1 MLQMIGRSTHSAF
14 RLAKL
19 LALLQENNSNI
30 TALRSEYRY
39 FIEPKDE
46 HELNPTEQDLLSTL
60 LEAKAVQSNID
71 DKETFFLV
79 TPRPG
84 TISPW
89 SSKATDIVHNSGL
102 ETVARV
108 ERGIAFFVETNTSLS
123 LKQWQPIMA
132 LLHDR
137 MIE

>member
-1 MLQMIGRSTHSAF
+1 MLQMIGRSAHSAF

-60 LEAKAVQSNID
+60 LEARQCKVILMIRKPFSSLRHVQAQ
-71 DKETFFLV
+71 FLLGQV
-79 TPRPG
+79 RQQ
-84 TISPW
+84 ILC
-89 SSKATDIVHNSGL
+89 I
-102 ETVARV
+102 TVA
-108 ERGIAFFVETNTSLS
+108 S
-123 LKQWQPIMA
+123 KQ
-132 LLHDR
+132 
-137 MIE
+137 